1 MAVPSG
7 EGLADHAELLVKV
20 DAREFVGDI
29 KVPMLILAPTNS
41 RMAPLDGQDSQRE
54 LQAKVKG
61 SRIVPI
67 DGVGHEIYVFGISSD
82 SKSMKCSHRTDTCVG
97 CIS

>member
-41 RMAPLDGQDSQRE
+41 RMDPLDGQDSQRA

-67 DGVGHEIYVFGISSD
+67 DGAGHEITLTGP
-82 SKSMKCSHRTDTCVG
+82 KSVRNR
-97 CIS
+97 IWNF